1 MYVYICVCLL
11 IKLLIY
17 VEIKGKILLF
27 FLARLCCLIS
37 NLLKIR
43 ISICSTV
50 FKYINILKTGEQ
62 TGERM
67 EDLIL
72 LVLN

>member
-27 FLARLCCLIS
+27 LLARLCCLIS
-37 NLLKIR
+37 NLIK
-43 ISICSTV
+43 
-50 FKYINILKTGEQ
+50 N
-62 TGERM
+62 
-67 EDLIL
+67 
-72 LVLN
+72 